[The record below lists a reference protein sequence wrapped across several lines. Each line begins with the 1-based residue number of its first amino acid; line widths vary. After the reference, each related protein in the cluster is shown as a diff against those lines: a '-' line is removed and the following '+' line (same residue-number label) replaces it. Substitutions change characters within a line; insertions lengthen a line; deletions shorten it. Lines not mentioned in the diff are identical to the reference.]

1 MSRRSRQQ
9 IFGTNIEVSPLVRLW
24 LLRLLVPLGMQQS
37 LINEDG
43 FNNPM
48 LAEAIGLDKQCELT
62 GKEVDRAKIRA
73 ALQKLHRE
81 CEEQHPAPS
90 VPECLAENI
99 ERLSKMVTLSE
110 ADRRII
116 EFAVLLHSE
125 GLLSDLSDRLGE
137 LPSNKTF
144 RILAV
149 ILDIPESEIRTAF
162 SGQGNLTK
170 SGLVL
175 IDRKCNCPLIHK
187 IELLSS
193 GFADL
198 MVSSEIDTLNIIRD
212 RVSRSSPAS
221 LNIDAYAHIGTT
233 LKILLP
239 YLAHS
244 FEKQRAG
251 VNIFVHG
258 APGTGKNELAKLLAK
273 ETGCELFEVANQDED
288 GEPLYGEKRL
298 RALFAAQSF
307 FSHRHAMIL
316 FDEAED
322 VFNDSGLLSRST
334 AQTHKAW
341 VNRALEDNLVPTIW
355 LSNAN
360 RLDPAFVRRFDMFFE
375 LPSPPKKQR
384 QNILQA
390 ACGDY
395 LDAATSARIV
405 EADNLTPAV
414 IARAASVIRSLEG
427 KIDKSKLS
435 GTIQH
440 LVSSTLEGQGYRPIL
455 QNDSNRLPDTYD
467 SAFIH
472 SDVDLNTVAAGLATS
487 KSGRLCLYGPPGTGK
502 TAFGR
507 WLAEQLD
514 STLLVKR
521 GSDLISMWCGETE
534 KNIAKAFREAELEKA
549 ILLIDEVDGFL
560 QDRRGAKQSWE
571 ITSVNEMLTQMES
584 FSGIFIASTNLMDSL
599 DQAALR
605 RFDLKVKFDYLKPE
619 QSWQLLLRHC
629 ESLNLA
635 TPTSALQAEVSR
647 LCNLTPG
654 DFAAVVRQHRFRPVA
669 SAAELISA
677 LKRECEVKENGNRMS
692 IGFH

>member
-1 MSRRSRQQ
+1 M
-9 IFGTNIEVSPLVRLW
+9 
-24 LLRLLVPLGMQQS
+24 
-37 LINEDG
+37 
-43 FNNPM
+43 
-48 LAEAIGLDKQCELT
+48 
-62 GKEVDRAKIRA
+62 
-73 ALQKLHRE
+73 
-81 CEEQHPAPS
+81 
-90 VPECLAENI
+90 
-99 ERLSKMVTLSE
+99 
-110 ADRRII
+110 
-116 EFAVLLHSE
+116 
-125 GLLSDLSDRLGE
+125 
-137 LPSNKTF
+137 
-144 RILAV
+144 
-149 ILDIPESEIRTAF
+149 
-162 SGQGNLTK
+162 
-170 SGLVL
+170 L
-175 IDRKCNCPLIHK
+175 IDRKNKYFLTQK

-212 RVSRSSPAS
+212 RVSRSSQAS
-221 LNIDAYAHIGTT
+221 LNIDAYAHIDAT

-239 YLAHS
+239 YLALS
-244 FEKQRAG
+244 IENQRTG

-258 APGTGKNELAKLLAK
+258 APGTGKNELAKLLAHK
-273 ETGCELFEVANQDED
+273 TGCELFEVVSEDED
-288 GEPLYGEKRL
+288 GDLLCGEKRL
-298 RALFAAQSF
+298 RALFAAQGF
-307 FSHRHAMIL
+307 FSRRRAMIL

-322 VFNDSGLLSRST
+322 VFNDGGVLSKST

-341 VNRALEDNLVPTIW
+341 VNRALEGNSVPTIW
-355 LSNAN
+355 LSNSN

-384 QNILQA
+384 ERILQS
-390 ACGDY
+390 ACGEY
-395 LDAATSARIV
+395 LDAATSARIA

-414 IARAASVIRSLEG
+414 IARAASVMRSIEG
-427 KIDKSKLS
+427 EMDRTKLS
-435 GTIQH
+435 DAIQH
-440 LVSSTLEGQGYRPIL
+440 LVSSTLEGQGHRPIK
-455 QNDSNRLPDTYD
+455 QNDPNRLPDTYD
-467 SAFIH
+467 PAFIH
-472 SDVDLNTVAAGLATS
+472 ADVDLSTVAAGLAAS

-521 GSDLISMWCGETE
+521 SSDLISMWCGGTE

-549 ILLIDEVDGFL
+549 ILLIDEVDSFL

-605 RFDLKVKFDYLKPE
+605 RFDLKVKFGYLKPE
-619 QSWQLLLRHC
+619 QAWQLLLRHC
-629 ESLNLA
+629 ESLALA

-654 DFAAVVRQHRFRPVA
+654 DFAAVARQHQFRPIT
-669 SAAELISA
+669 SAAEVIAA